1 VHALYAG
8 LRGGALTLIAA
19 LLLALIAGPS
29 AAGAKDR
36 KDQRRPN
43 VLIVNTDDQRAE
55 GTMQVMPRTR
65 SWLGAGGTTFTRAHA
80 TTPLCCPSRVSL
92 FTGQYAHNH
101 GVNLNDD
108 PKQIDERR
116 TIQSYL
122 QRAGY
127 YTGILGKFVNNY
139 PIQQNPK
146 FWSDARTTLGGYY
159 DSVWNINGEGKTVP
173 GYSTTFM
180 RRQAERFVRSRERS
194 DRRPWLLYVAP
205 TAPHGPLTAEPR
217 FEDAPVGPFP
227 KKPGFPET
235 NLTDKPPYIQRLI
248 DRYPPDPGFPAEVRA
263 GQLRTLMSVD
273 VMMGKIRKSLK
284 KARELKNTLV
294 IFTSDNGLIWGERGN
309 LVLKDMPY
317 EESVRVPLMMSW
329 PGVIPA
335 GAKDGRLAANIDILP
350 TLLDA
355 TGAGG
360 KRAKKAPP
368 DGRSLLSNHTRDALL
383 LEYAGLDDRL
393 AAWQSIVTA
402 DDRQYIVTSPLPV
415 AGTLPDLE
423 GGQVFREYYDSRDPN
438 QLENPLGTVS
448 PLDDP
453 DVSDLAAMLA
463 RYRDCAGASCP

>member
-1 VHALYAG
+1 VPS
-8 LRGGALTLIAA
+8 LIVLVAVA
-19 LLLALIAGPS
+19 MAVGVAP
-29 AAGAKDR
+29 AGANER
-36 KDQRRPN
+36 EQQRRPN
-43 VLIVNTDDQRAE
+43 VLIVNTDDQRAD

-65 SWLGAGGTTFTRAHA
+65 SWLGADGTTFTRAHA

-108 PKQIDERR
+108 PRQIDERR

-127 YTGILGKFVNNY
+127 FTGILGKFVNNY
-139 PIQQNPK
+139 PIQKNPK

-159 DSVWNINGEGKTVP
+159 DTVWNINGEGRTVP

-180 RRQAERFVRSRERS
+180 RRQAERFVSSRERK
-194 DRRPWLLYVAP
+194 DRRPWLLYIAP
-205 TAPHGPLTAEPR
+205 TAPHGPLTPEPR
-217 FEDAPVGPFP
+217 FENAPVGPFP
-227 KKPGFPET
+227 KRQGFPET
-235 NLTDKPPYIQRLI
+235 NLSDKPPYIQRLI
-248 DRYPPDPGFPAEVRA
+248 DRYPPDPSFPAEVRA

-273 VMMGKIRKSLK
+273 VMMGKLRARLK
-284 KARELKNTLV
+284 RTGELRNTLV

-329 PGVIPA
+329 PGVIDA
-335 GAKDGRLAANIDILP
+335 GATDGRLAANIDILP

-368 DGRSLLSNHTRDALL
+368 DGRSLLSSETRDALL
-383 LEYAGLDDRL
+383 LEYAGLDNRL
-393 AAWQSIVTA
+393 AAWESIVTA
-402 DDRQYIVTSPLPV
+402 DDRQYIVTSPLPA
-415 AGTLPDLE
+415 AGPLPDVE
-423 GGQVFREYYDSRDPN
+423 GGRVFHEYYDARDPN
-438 QLENPLGTVS
+438 QLNNPLGNVS

-453 DVSDLAAMLA
+453 DVSDLATMLS
-463 RYRDCAGASCP
+463 RYRDCAGRSCP